1 MELINN
7 RYFIN
12 NIIEENNE
20 SITYEVRDLIKN
32 NAKKFLKLYKETLNT
47 SKYVEYLTQN
57 FIKYSTIT
65 HPNIIKSHSFDI
77 VKTIDNKASKK
88 PLYFYTTEIKS
99 GFKLID
105 VVDKLTEKEVISIIY
120 QICDIIYHLH
130 LQGITYIFLNP
141 ENIFIDKSKN
151 EIKIKLQDIISVKEH
166 ILSRTFDY
174 NDRLFI
180 APEFTFDKEKIDK
193 RTDIFSIGILFYV
206 LLKGFNKTDFSYQ
219 SILEEVKSLD
229 DDYFKIIKKCISR
242 DISKRY
248 DDIYQLVNDLNII
261 TGRQFE
267 FNFTNRNLIFKTPI
281 VGRDKEI
288 KEVLDIDSQFNTGNY
303 KTKLVLIKGEGGIGK
318 TRFLNEIGFRLRMS
332 SRTLFK
338 TMVDIS
344 NSVGFSS
351 IQMILKQMVKN
362 ADISLIEKYG
372 AELVK
377 IIPEIRLIKKDIK
390 PSPVLSADK
399 EKLRLY
405 DRITNFLVDYI
416 NKTPT
421 YIMIDDLHNASLE
434 TFRMLNFI
442 IKNSSS
448 VPLLLIITYDEE
460 KIRYRSEV
468 KDIIDEWK
476 NFDEVKELELLK
488 LNLHETSELL
498 SNILNIDYKPIN
510 FTARIIKETNGNPRY
525 IEEVLKKL
533 YVAKELY
540 LDKKGGWK
548 LNIESIDQ
556 LPIPVNIDEAIKEQI
571 ELLDRDLY
579 SIIKIISI
587 FNSPVSQKIIEKMVK
602 VSGKKLLRL
611 IENLVS
617 MKLLDKRVEDWGYT
631 YTFYNRNVKGYI
643 YNSIDKNERSKL
655 HKQASE
661 ILEDIYK
668 KQDRVN
674 FDELIFHLTLSNEID
689 KAIDYAITFAK
700 KMQRLLANSRAM
712 LLWEKAYRLL
722 KEKPTDIRKLY
733 VLINMGKLYAY
744 QGENNKAIDMYKKA
758 LQGALKTDNKQLVI
772 RCKINMANIFYLRN
786 DLNTCR
792 RLATEAYL
800 EAKAIDSIEDI
811 LDAVILLNKINIWKG
826 KYDSVLRFSEKYL
839 KLALGENLYRY
850 AGNIYNHMGLVHM
863 FTEKINLSRECFEKS
878 IKLFQKANEFVESTR
893 PINNI
898 GIIYA
903 DYFDE
908 IDKAMKYMREG
919 IEISQKYNSTQG
931 EVVFLNN
938 IGELY
943 LSINEYEKA
952 KEVVERA
959 VKLSKE
965 LEDED
970 TYFLAMK
977 NLATIYL
984 HTGEFDKCFD
994 CYYIIQEK
1002 FEKSNIS
1009 KINVTEYYNFLSEF
1023 YYKFGKWDK
1032 AKEYCD
1038 KTIKNSTKFDIK
1050 YKLNAISLKAII
1062 KYYETGILDKEEIN
1076 KIRNEFKLRNRN
1088 TGRRDFLLR
1097 IAYVAIQ
1104 IGDIDYALE
1113 LLKEDAQISKR
1124 VSTIYLDIVRRMLN
1138 ICIED
1143 WGIQRLLEVL
1153 KLVRDNRF
1161 LEFELFIYYMI
1172 GEKYFKKQ
1180 EYYKAANYYLMV
1192 LDLLK
1197 RLSKKIPDENFR
1209 LTYFSSHGKYKII
1222 QRVSAII
1229 DILLTDKDELLVEK
1243 ANEVLKKLKD
1253 NSLKD
1258 IDLLVNLF
1266 NKINR
1271 TIEVNSKDTNAYL
1284 NILQVTKLIEKF
1296 NDDYENNLYRLI
1308 SFAVDQS
1315 LASRG
1320 IIFINNEVTNE
1331 LEVIASTIDNID
1343 QEELKKI
1350 RFIIKQK
1357 QKAFILKNI
1366 FEEVKNETDR
1376 LLFGDIKSMICI
1388 PIFRTRKES
1397 LLNKV
1402 ERRKKIKSFSND
1414 KIIGYFYLDS
1424 DMIFNRFNQRTFE
1437 LMKMLSYIAYLN
1449 IENYYLKISSSTDK
1463 LTGIYNRKY
1472 FDFLFDEILRFSK
1485 VNNYSFSVIMAD
1497 IDKFK
1502 NVNDIFGHQKGDEIL
1517 SKVAQIIQ
1525 NNIRNTD
1532 IVGRYGGEEFIVI
1545 LHDTEGNEGLK
1556 VAEKIRKEV
1565 ENADLISKDYPVT
1578 ISLGVSNYPQ
1588 HGQFKDELI
1597 ENADKA
1603 LYHAKN
1609 TGRNKSVLWDSSIR
1623 DKAVRFDKLAGI
1635 VTGNTV
1641 QDQRIV
1647 SLMIDVLNLLKL
1659 DEEAEYKIFEIL
1671 GRLIEV
1677 MEIHQAILFTIGKD
1691 LSINNMYAR
1700 RRMEQK
1706 WDNCPRYNK
1715 KIIEKVIDS
1724 SKGEFLI
1731 DWEDIGKID
1740 PVTGKP
1746 DWQSVI
1752 AVPSIINGKIK
1763 GILYLSVPI
1772 KEKEFDYNSYNFICK
1787 IADIIAAII

>member
-12 NIIEENNE
+12 SIVEENTE
-20 SITYEVRDLIKN
+20 SITYEVRDLIKGN
-32 NAKKFLKLYKETLNT
+32 TKKFLKLYKETQNT
-47 SKYVEYLTQN
+47 NKYVEYLTEN
-57 FIKYSTIT
+57 FIRFSSIT
-65 HPNIIKSHSFDI
+65 HPNIMQNYSFDI
-77 VKTIDNKASKK
+77 VKTIDNKASKN
-88 PLYFYTTEIKS
+88 PLYFYTTEIRS
-99 GFKLID
+99 GLKLIEFID
-105 VVDKLTEKEVISIIY
+105 NLTENEIIDIIY
-120 QICDIIYHLH
+120 QICDVLYQLH

-141 ENIFIDKSKN
+141 ENVFISKSGKGIN
-151 EIKIKLQDIISVKEH
+151 VKLQDIVSVKEH
-166 ILSRTFDY
+166 VLGRTFDY

-180 APEFTFDKEKIDK
+180 APEFIFNKEITDKGA
-193 RTDIFSIGILFYV
+193 DIFSIGILFYF
-206 LLKGFNKTDFSYQ
+206 LLKGFYKREFSYQ
-219 SILEEVKSLD
+219 SILEEINSCD
-229 DDYFKIIKKCISR
+229 DGYFKIIKKCISR
-242 DISKRY
+242 DFNKRY
-248 DDIYQLVNDLNII
+248 ENIYQLVDELNTV
-261 TGRQFE
+261 TGSQFE
-267 FNFTNRNLIFKTPI
+267 FNFANRNLKFKTPI

-288 KEVLDIDSQFNTGNY
+288 KEVLDVDSQFNTGNY
-303 KTKLVLIKGEGGIGK
+303 KTKLVLIKGESGIGK
-318 TRFLNEIGFRLRMS
+318 TRFLNEIGFRLRIGN
-332 SRTLFK
+332 RALFK
-338 TMVDIS
+338 TIVDVS
-344 NSVGFSS
+344 NSVRTSP
-351 IQMILKQMVKN
+351 IQMVLRQMIKN
-362 ADISLIEKYG
+362 ADVSLIDKYG
-372 AELVK
+372 SELVK
-377 IIPEIRLIKKDIK
+377 IIPEIRLIRDIK

-405 DRITNFLVDYI
+405 DRITNFIVDYI

-421 YIMIDDLHNASLE
+421 YIIIDDLHNADIE
-434 TFRMLNFI
+434 TFKMLNFI

-448 VPLLLIITYDEE
+448 VPLLLIITYNEE
-460 KIRYRSEV
+460 KIRYRSGI

-476 NFDEVKELELLK
+476 KLDEVKELELLK
-488 LNLHETSELL
+488 LNLHETAELL

-540 LDKKGGWK
+540 LDKRGVWNLK
-548 LNIESIDQ
+548 IESIDQ
-556 LPIPVNIDEAIKEQI
+556 LSIPLNIDEAIKEQI

-579 SIIKIISI
+579 NIIKIVSI
-587 FNSPVSQKIIEKMVK
+587 FNSPVSQNILEQMVK
-602 VSGKKLLRL
+602 MSNKKLLEL
-611 IENLVS
+611 IELLVS
-617 MKLLDKRVEDWGYT
+617 MKLLDKRVEDWGYS
-631 YTFYNRNVKGYI
+631 YTLYNRNVKGYI
-643 YNSIDKNERSKL
+643 YNNIDKNEKSKL
-655 HKQASE
+655 HKKASE

-674 FDELIFHLTLSNEID
+674 FDELIYHLTLSNETD
-689 KAIDYAITFAK
+689 KAIDYAIIFAK

-712 LLWEKAYRLL
+712 LLWKKAYKLL
-722 KEKPTDIRKLY
+722 REKPKDIRSLY
-733 VLINMGKLYAY
+733 VLINMGRLYAY
-744 QGENNKAIDMYKKA
+744 QGENNKAIDMYEKA
-758 LQGALKTDNKQLVI
+758 LEGALKFKNKQLVI
-772 RCKINMANIFYLRN
+772 RCKINIANIFYLRN
-786 DLNTCR
+786 ELDKCKE
-792 RLATEAYL
+792 LAVGVYL
-800 EAKAIDSIEDI
+800 EAKDVNSIEGM
-811 LDAVILLNKINIWKG
+811 LDAVVLLNKINIWKG
-826 KYDSVLRFSEKYL
+826 KYNSVLKFSEKYL
-839 KLALGENLYRY
+839 NLALEKSLFRY
-850 AGNIYNHMGLVHM
+850 AGNFYNHMGLAHM
-863 FTEKINLSRECFEKS
+863 FTEKINLARECFEKS
-878 IKLFQKANEFVESTR
+878 IKLFQKANEFVESTH

-903 DYFDE
+903 NYYDE

-919 IEISQKYNSTQG
+919 IEISQKYNSARN

-965 LEDED
+965 FEDED
-970 TYFLAMK
+970 TYFIAMK
-977 NLATIYL
+977 NLAAIHL

-994 CYYIIQEK
+994 CYNIIEEK
-1002 FEKSNIS
+1002 FKKSNIS
-1009 KINVTEYYNFLSEF
+1009 KINVREYYNFLSEF

-1032 AKEYCD
+1032 AKKYCD
-1038 KTIKNSTKFDIK
+1038 KTIENSTKFDIK
-1050 YKLNAISLKAII
+1050 YKLNAMFLKALI
-1062 KYYETGILDKEEIN
+1062 KYYETGVLDKEEIN
-1076 KIRNEFKLRNRN
+1076 KIRNEFRLKNRN

-1113 LLKEDAQISKR
+1113 LLKEDAEIAKN
-1124 VSTIYLDIVRRMLN
+1124 VSTIYLDIVRKML
-1138 ICIED
+1138 ILCIED
-1143 WGIQRLLEVL
+1143 WGIERLLDVL

-1161 LEFELFIYYMI
+1161 LELELFIYYMI
-1172 GEKYFKKQ
+1172 GEKYLKRQK
-1180 EYYKAANYYLMV
+1180 YYKAANYYLMV

-1197 RLSKKIPDENFR
+1197 RLSNKIPDEELR
-1209 LTYFSSHGKYKII
+1209 LTYFSSHGKDEVIK
-1222 QRVSAII
+1222 RVSSII
-1229 DILLTDKDELLVEK
+1229 NILLKDKDKILIEK
-1243 ANEVLKKLKD
+1243 ANEVLEKLKG

-1258 IDLLVNLF
+1258 IDLLINLF

-1271 TIEVNSKDTNAYL
+1271 IIEGNSKNTKIYL
-1284 NILQVTKLIEKF
+1284 NMLQATKLIEKF
-1296 NDDYENNLYRLI
+1296 NDDYESNLHRLI
-1308 SFAVDQS
+1308 SFAVDRS

-1320 IIFINNEVTNE
+1320 FIFINNENTNE
-1331 LEVIASTIDNID
+1331 LEVIASTIENID
-1343 QEELKKI
+1343 QAELKKI
-1350 RFIIKQK
+1350 SFIVKQK

-1366 FEEVKNETDR
+1366 FEEVKSETDR
-1376 LLFGDIKSMICI
+1376 LLFGDIKSMICV
-1388 PIFRTRKES
+1388 PIVRNRRES
-1397 LLNKV
+1397 LISKV
-1402 ERRKKIKSFSND
+1402 ERRKKIKSFPNN

-1424 DMIFNRFNQRTFE
+1424 DMIFNRFDQRTFE
-1437 LMKMLSYIAYLN
+1437 LVKILSYVAYLN
-1449 IENYYLKISSSTDK
+1449 IENYYLKISSSIDK
-1463 LTGIYNRKY
+1463 LTGVYNRKY
-1472 FDFLFDEILRFSK
+1472 FDSLFDEILTFSKINNYRFSL
-1485 VNNYSFSVIMAD
+1485 IMAD

-1502 NVNDIFGHQKGDEIL
+1502 NINDIFGHQKGDEIL

-1532 IVGRYGGEEFIVI
+1532 IVGRYGGEEFIII

-1565 ENADLISKDYPVT
+1565 ENANLISKDYPVT

-1609 TGRNKSVLWDSSIR
+1609 TGRNKSVLWESSIK
-1623 DKAVRFDKLAGI
+1623 DTTVRFDKLAGI

-1641 QDQRIV
+1641 QDQRSV
-1647 SLMIDVLNLLKL
+1647 SLMIDALNLLKL
-1659 DEEAEYKIFEIL
+1659 DMETEHKIFEIL

-1677 MEIHQAILFTIGKD
+1677 MEIYQAILFTIDKD
-1691 LSINNMYAR
+1691 LSINKMYAR

-1715 KIIEKVIDS
+1715 NIIEKVIDS

-1752 AVPSIINGKIK
+1752 AAPSIINGKIK
-1763 GILYLSVPI
+1763 GVLYLSVPI

>member
-12 NIIEENNE
+12 NIIEENNR
-20 SITYEVRDLIKN
+20 SITYEVTDLIKN
-32 NAKKFLKLYKETLNT
+32 NAKKFLKTYKETSNN
-47 SKYVEYLTQN
+47 SKYIEYLTQN
-57 FIKYSTIT
+57 FIRYSTIA

-77 VKTIDNKASKK
+77 VKTIDNKASKQ

-99 GFKLID
+99 RLKLID
-105 VVDKLTEKEVISIIY
+105 VVDKITEKEVINIVY
-120 QICDIIYHLH
+120 QVCDALYYLH
-130 LQGITYIFLNP
+130 LQGVTYVFLNQ

-151 EIKIKLQDIISVKEH
+151 EIKVKLQDIISVKEH
-166 ILSRTFDY
+166 ILSKTFGY

-180 APEFTFDKEKIDK
+180 APEFTFEKENID
-193 RTDIFSIGILFYV
+193 RRIDIFSIGMLFYV
-206 LLKGFNKTDFSYQ
+206 LLRGSDKTDFSYQ
-219 SILEEVKSLD
+219 SILDEVKSSD
-229 DDYFKIIKKCISR
+229 DDYFKIIKKCINR
-242 DISKRY
+242 DVDKRY
-248 DDIYQLVNDLNII
+248 DNIYQLVNDLNAIS
-261 TGRQFE
+261 GKRFE
-267 FNFTNRNLIFKTPI
+267 FNFSNRNLIFKTPI

-288 KEVLDIDSQFNTGNY
+288 KEVLNIDSQFNIGNY
-303 KTKLVLIKGEGGIGK
+303 KTKLVLVKGESGIGK
-318 TRFLNEIGFRLRMS
+318 TRFINEIGYRLRMS
-332 SRTLFK
+332 NRTLFK
-338 TMVDIS
+338 TVVDIS
-344 NSVGFSS
+344 NSDCSS
-351 IQMILKQMVKN
+351 PIQMILKQMVKN
-362 ADISLIEKYG
+362 ADVSLIEKYG
-372 AELVK
+372 PELVK
-377 IIPEIRLIKKDIK
+377 IIPDIRLIKDIK

-416 NKTPT
+416 NNTPT
-421 YIMIDDLHNASLE
+421 YIMIDDLHNANLE

-442 IKNSSS
+442 IKNSRSI
-448 VPLLLIITYDEE
+448 PLLLIITYDEE
-460 KIRYRSEV
+460 RIRYRSEL
-468 KDIIDEWK
+468 KNIIDEWNK
-476 NFDEVKELELLK
+476 MNEVKELELLK
-488 LNLHETSELL
+488 LNLHETAELL
-498 SNILNIDYKPIN
+498 GNILNIGYKPIS

-540 LDKKGGWK
+540 LDKRGIWK
-548 LNIESIDQ
+548 LDIESIDQ
-556 LPIPVNIDEAIKEQI
+556 LPIPENIDKAIKEQI

-579 SIIKIISI
+579 SIIKIISV

-602 VSGKKLLRL
+602 ISEKKLLKL
-611 IENLVS
+611 IDNLVS

-631 YTFYNRNVKGYI
+631 YTFYNRNIKGYI

-655 HKQASE
+655 HKQASK
-661 ILEDIYK
+661 ILEDIYRE
-668 KQDRVN
+668 QNRVN
-674 FDELIFHLTLSNEID
+674 FDELIFHLTLSNETD
-689 KAIDYAITFAK
+689 KAIDYAIIFAK
-700 KMQRLLANSRAM
+700 KMQSLLANSRAM

-722 KEKPTDIRKLY
+722 KEKPNDIRELD

-744 QGENNKAIDMYKKA
+744 QGENSKAIDMYKKA
-758 LQGALKTDNKQLVI
+758 LQGAQKSDKKQLVV
-772 RCKINMANIFYLRN
+772 RCKINIANISYLRN
-786 DLNTCR
+786 DLDTCKK
-792 RLATEAYL
+792 LAIEAYL
-800 EAKAIDSIEDI
+800 EAKDIESIEDI
-811 LDAVILLNKINIWKG
+811 LDAVILLNKINIWRG
-826 KYDSVLRFSEKYL
+826 KYDSVLKFSEKYL
-839 KLALGENLYRY
+839 QLALEEKLYRY
-850 AGNIYNHMGLVHM
+850 AGSFYNHMGLVHM
-863 FTEKINLSRECFEKS
+863 FIEKIDLARECFEKS
-878 IKLFQKANEFVESTR
+878 IKLFQKANEFVESTG

-919 IEISQKYNSTQG
+919 IEISQKYNSTQS

-977 NLATIYL
+977 NLTAIYL
-984 HTGEFDKCFD
+984 HMGEFDKCFD
-994 CYYIIQEK
+994 CYYIIEEK
-1002 FEKSNIS
+1002 FEKSKIS
-1009 KINVTEYYNFLSEF
+1009 KINATEYYNFLSEF

-1032 AKEYCD
+1032 AKEYCN
-1038 KTIKNSTKFDIK
+1038 KTIENSTKFDIK
-1050 YKLNAISLKAII
+1050 YKLNAISLKALI

-1097 IAYVAIQ
+1097 ISYVAIQ
-1104 IGDIDYALE
+1104 KGDIDYALE
-1113 LLKEDAQISKR
+1113 LLEEDAKIAKR
-1124 VSTIYLDIVRRMLN
+1124 VSTIYLDLVRKMLI

-1161 LEFELFIYYMI
+1161 LEFELFVYYMI

-1180 EYYKAANYYLMV
+1180 DYYKAANYYLMV

-1197 RLSKKIPDENFR
+1197 RLSKKIPDESFR
-1209 LTYFSSHGKYKII
+1209 STYFNSHGKHKII
-1222 QRVSAII
+1222 QKVSTII
-1229 DILLTDKDELLVEK
+1229 DILLKNKDKSLLRRS
-1243 ANEVLKKLKD
+1243 NEVLEKMKD
-1253 NSLKD
+1253 NNLKD
-1258 IDLLVNLF
+1258 IDLLINLF

-1271 TIEVNSKDTNAYL
+1271 TIEGHSKNTKAYL
-1284 NILQVTKLIEKF
+1284 NMLQATKLIEKF
-1296 NDDYENNLYRLI
+1296 NDDYESNLRSLI

-1320 IIFINNEVTNE
+1320 FIFINNEATNE

-1343 QEELKKI
+1343 QVELDKI
-1350 RFIIKQK
+1350 RFIVKQR

-1366 FEEVKNETDR
+1366 FEEIRSEADR

-1388 PIFRTRKES
+1388 PICRNRKES

-1424 DMIFNRFNQRTFE
+1424 DMIFNRFDQRTFE

-1485 VNNYSFSVIMAD
+1485 VNNFNFSVIMAD

-1502 NVNDIFGHQKGDEIL
+1502 NVNDVFGHQKGDEIL
-1517 SKVAQIIQ
+1517 SRVAQIIQ

-1532 IVGRYGGEEFIVI
+1532 IVGRYGGEEFIII
-1545 LHDTEGNEGLK
+1545 LHDTEGDEGLK

-1565 ENADLISKDYPVT
+1565 ESANLISKDYPVT

-1588 HGQFKDELI
+1588 HGKFKDELI

-1623 DKAVRFDKLAGI
+1623 DKVARFDKLAGI

-1641 QDQRIV
+1641 QDQRSV

-1659 DEEAEYKIFEIL
+1659 DIETEYKIFEIL

-1677 MEIHQAILFTIGKD
+1677 MEIYQAILFTIEED
-1691 LSINNMYAR
+1691 LSINKMYAR
-1700 RRMEQK
+1700 KRMEQK
-1706 WDNCPRYNK
+1706 WDNNPRYNK
-1715 KIIEKVIDS
+1715 NIINKVIDS
-1724 SKGEFLI
+1724 GKGEFLI

-1772 KEKEFDYNSYNFICK
+1772 KEKEFDYNSYNFISK

>member
-12 NIIEENNE
+12 NIIEENDD
-20 SITYEVRDLIKN
+20 SITYEVRDLIRN
-32 NAKKFLKLYKETLNT
+32 NEKKFLKLYKETPNT
-47 SKYVEYLTQN
+47 SKYVKYLTQN

-65 HPNIIKSHSFDI
+65 HPNIIRSYSFDI
-77 VKTIDNKASKK
+77 VKTIDNKDSKK
-88 PLYFYTTEIKS
+88 LLYFYTTEMKK
-99 GFKLID
+99 GFKLIGTID
-105 VVDKLTEKEVISIIY
+105 RFTEKEVVDIIY
-120 QICDIIYHLH
+120 QICDVLYHLH
-130 LQGITYIFLNP
+130 LQGITYVFLNQD
-141 ENIFIDKSKN
+141 NIFVNKYKDGV
-151 EIKIKLQDIISVKEH
+151 KIKLQDIISVKER
-166 ILSRTFDY
+166 IISRTFDY
-174 NDRLFI
+174 NDRMFI
-180 APEFTFDKEKIDK
+180 APEFTFNKEKIDK
-193 RTDIFSIGILFYV
+193 RIDIFSIGILFYS
-206 LLKGFNKTDFSYQ
+206 LLKGVNKTEFNYQ
-219 SILEEVKSLD
+219 SILEEIKNSD
-229 DDYFKIIKKCISR
+229 NDYFKIIKKCISR
-242 DISKRY
+242 NVSKRY
-248 DDIYQLVNDLNII
+248 DNIYQLVNDLNVI

-267 FNFTNRNLIFKTPI
+267 FDFTNRNLIFKTPI

-288 KEVLDIDSQFNTGNY
+288 REVLDIDNQFNTGNY
-303 KTKLVLIKGEGGIGK
+303 KMKLVLVKGECGIGK
-318 TRFLNEIGFRLRMS
+318 TRFLNEIGFRLRMNN
-332 SRTLFK
+332 RILFK
-338 TMVDIS
+338 VMVDVS
-344 NSVGFSS
+344 NSVSS
-351 IQMILKQMVKN
+351 SPIQMILKQMIKN

-377 IIPEIRLIKKDIK
+377 IIPEIRFIKDIK
-390 PSPVLSADK
+390 PSSVLTADK

-405 DRITNFLVDYI
+405 DRITNFILDYI

-421 YIMIDDLHNASLE
+421 YIMIDDLHNAELE
-434 TFRMLNFI
+434 TFKILDFI
-442 IKNSSS
+442 IKNSNS
-448 VPLLLIITYDEE
+448 VPLLLIVTYDEE
-460 KIRYRSEV
+460 KV
-468 KDIIDEWK
+468 KYMPEIKEIINEWK
-476 NFDEVKELELLK
+476 KLDKVKELELLK
-488 LNLHETSELL
+488 LSLQETAELL
-498 SNILNIDYKPIN
+498 SNILNIDYRPIN
-510 FTARIIKETNGNPRY
+510 FTAKIMEETSGNPRY

-540 LDKKGGWK
+540 LNKKGIWK
-548 LNIESIDQ
+548 LKIENIDR
-556 LPIPVNIDEAIKEQI
+556 LLIPGNIDEAIKEQI

-579 SIIKIISI
+579 NIIKIISI
-587 FNSPVSQKIIEKMVK
+587 FNSPVSQKIIEKMVRI
-602 VSGKKLLRL
+602 SEEKLLSL
-611 IENLVS
+611 IEKLVS
-617 MKLLDKRVEDWGYT
+617 MKLLDKRLEDWGYT
-631 YTFYNRNVKGYI
+631 YTFYNRNVKVYI
-643 YNSIDKNERSKL
+643 YNSIDKDERNRL

-674 FDELIFHLTLSNEID
+674 FDELIFHLTLSGETD
-689 KAIDYAITFAK
+689 KAIDYAITFAQ

-712 LLWEKAYRLL
+712 LLWEKAYKLL
-722 KEKPTDIRKLY
+722 EKKPDDIRKLK
-733 VLINMGKLYAY
+733 VLISMGKLYAY

-758 LQGALKTDNKQLVI
+758 LKGAMKTDNKQLII
-772 RCKINMANIFYLRN
+772 RCKINMANIFCLRN
-786 DLNTCR
+786 DLDTCR
-792 RLATEAYL
+792 RLAIEAYL
-800 EAKAIDSIEDI
+800 EAKSIDSIESV
-811 LDAVILLNKINIWKG
+811 LDALILLNKINIWKG
-826 KYDSVLRFSEKYL
+826 KYYLVLRLSKKYL
-839 KLALGENLYRY
+839 ELALNEKLYKY
-850 AGNIYNHMGLVHM
+850 AGSIYNHMGLVYM
-863 FTEKINLSRECFEKS
+863 FTEKINLAKECFEKS
-878 IKLFQKANEFVESTR
+878 IELFQKANEFVESTR

-908 IDKAMKYMREG
+908 TDKAMKYMKEG
-919 IEISQKYNSTQG
+919 IEISQKYNFVQS
-931 EVVFLNN
+931 EVILLNN

-965 LEDED
+965 LEYKDM
-970 TYFLAMK
+970 YFVAMK
-977 NLATIYL
+977 NLAAIYL

-994 CYYIIQEK
+994 CYYILQEK
-1002 FEKSNIS
+1002 FKESNIS
-1009 KINVTEYYNFLSEF
+1009 KVNVTEYYNFLSEF
-1023 YYKFGKWDK
+1023 YYKFGKWDE
-1032 AKEYCD
+1032 AIEFCD
-1038 KTIKNSTKFDIK
+1038 KTIENSTKFDIK
-1050 YKLNAISLKAII
+1050 YKLNAISLKALI
-1062 KYYETGILDKEEIN
+1062 KYYKTGILDKKEIN
-1076 KIRNEFKLRNRN
+1076 KIRDEFRVRN

-1097 IAYVAIQ
+1097 VAYVAIQ
-1104 IGDIDYALE
+1104 NGDIDYALE
-1113 LLKEDAQISKR
+1113 LLEEDAEIAEK
-1124 VSTIYLDIVRRMLN
+1124 VSTIYLDIVRKMLI

-1161 LEFELFIYYMI
+1161 LELELFIYYML
-1172 GEKYFKKQ
+1172 GEKFFRKQ

-1209 LTYFSSHGKYKII
+1209 LAYFSSHGKRKII
-1222 QRVSAII
+1222 QKVSMII
-1229 DILLTDKDELLVEK
+1229 NILLKDKDELLTKK
-1243 ANEVLKKLKD
+1243 ANEILEKLKYSD
-1253 NSLKD
+1253 MKD
-1258 IDLLVNLF
+1258 IDLLISLF
-1266 NKINR
+1266 NKINK
-1271 TIEVNSKDTNAYL
+1271 TTEGNSKETKEYL
-1284 NILQVTKLIEKF
+1284 NILQIARLIEKF
-1296 NDDYENNLYRLI
+1296 NDDYKNNLRRLI
-1308 SFAVDQS
+1308 RFAVDQS

-1320 IIFINNEVTNE
+1320 FIFVNSESTNE
-1331 LEVIASTIDNID
+1331 LEIIASTVDNVD
-1343 QEELKKI
+1343 QAELQKI
-1350 RFIIKQK
+1350 KFIVKQK
-1357 QKAFILKNI
+1357 QRAFILKNVFKEI
-1366 FEEVKNETDR
+1366 KNETER

-1388 PIFRTRKES
+1388 PIFRARKES

-1402 ERRKKIKSFSND
+1402 ERRKIKRFSND

-1424 DMIFNRFNQRTFE
+1424 DIIFNRFDQTTFE

-1485 VNNYSFSVIMAD
+1485 INNYSFSVIMAD

-1517 SKVAQIIQ
+1517 SRVAQIIQ
-1525 NNIRNTD
+1525 NNIRHTD
-1532 IVGRYGGEEFIVI
+1532 IVGRYGGEEFIII

-1565 ENADLISKDYPVT
+1565 ESANLISKDYPVT

-1609 TGRNKSVLWDSSIR
+1609 TGRNKAVLWDNSIR

-1659 DEEAEYKIFEIL
+1659 DIKVECKIFEIL
-1671 GRLIEV
+1671 SRLIEV
-1677 MEIHQAILFTIGKD
+1677 MEVQQAILFTIEED
-1691 LSINNMYAR
+1691 LSINKIYAKKR
-1700 RRMEQK
+1700 KQQK
-1706 WDNCPRYNK
+1706 WHNCPRYNK
-1715 KIIEKVIDS
+1715 NIIEKVLHNR
-1724 SKGEFLI
+1724 KGEFLI

-1740 PVTGKP
+1740 PATGKP

-1752 AVPSIINGKIK
+1752 VAPSIINGRLK

>member
-12 NIIEENNE
+12 NIIEENDE
-20 SITYEVRDLIKN
+20 SIKYEVRDLIKN
-32 NAKKFLKLYKETLNT
+32 NAKKFLKLYKDTPNT
-47 SKYVEYLTQN
+47 SKYVKYLIQN
-57 FIKYSTIT
+57 FIRYSTIT
-65 HPNIIKSHSFDI
+65 HPNIIRSYSFDI
-77 VKTIDNKASKK
+77 VKTIDNKDSKK
-88 PLYFYTTEIKS
+88 LLYFYTTEVKS

-105 VVDKLTEKEVISIIY
+105 VIDKFTEQEVINIIY
-120 QICDIIYHLH
+120 QICDVLYHLH
-130 LQGITYIFLNP
+130 LQGITYTFLNQQ
-141 ENIFIDKSKN
+141 NIFINKSKN
-151 EIKIKLQDIISVKEH
+151 EIKVKLQDIVSVKEH
-166 ILSRTFDY
+166 IISRTFGY

-180 APEFTFDKEKIDK
+180 APEFTFDKKKIDK

-206 LLKGFNKTDFSYQ
+206 LLKGNKIDFNYQ
-219 SILEEVKSLD
+219 SILEEVNSRD

-242 DISKRY
+242 DVNKRY

-267 FNFTNRNLIFKTPI
+267 FDFANRNLIFKTPI

-288 KEVLDIDSQFNTGNY
+288 KEVLDVDSQFNIGNY
-303 KTKLVLIKGEGGIGK
+303 KTKLVLIKGESGIGK

-332 SRTLFK
+332 NRTLFK
-338 TMVDIS
+338 VMVDIS
-344 NSVGFSS
+344 NSVGSS
-351 IQMILKQMVKN
+351 PIQMILKQMVKS

-377 IIPEIRLIKKDIK
+377 IMPEIRLIKDIK

-405 DRITNFLVDYI
+405 DRITNFFVDYV

-421 YIMIDDLHNASLE
+421 YIMIDDLHNADLE
-434 TFRMLNFI
+434 TFRMLNYI
-442 IKNSSS
+442 IRNSSS

-460 KIRYRSEV
+460 KIKYRSEI
-468 KDIIDEWK
+468 KGIINEWK
-476 NFDEVKELELLK
+476 KLDEVKELELLK
-488 LNLHETSELL
+488 LNLYETAELL

-510 FTARIIKETNGNPRY
+510 FTARIIEETNGNPRY

-540 LDKKGGWK
+540 LDKRGTWNLKIE
-548 LNIESIDQ
+548 NINQ
-556 LPIPVNIDEAIKEQI
+556 LLIPENIDEAIKEQI

-579 SIIKIISI
+579 SIIKIISV
-587 FNSPVSQKIIEKMVK
+587 FNSPVSQKIIEKMVNI
-602 VSGKKLLRL
+602 SEEKLLSL
-611 IENLVS
+611 IEKLVS

-655 HKQASE
+655 HRQASE

-674 FDELIFHLTLSNEID
+674 FDELIYHLTLSNEID

-722 KEKPTDIRKLY
+722 EKKPNDIRKLD

-744 QGENNKAIDMYKKA
+744 QGENNKAIDMYKKV
-758 LQGALKTDNKQLVI
+758 LKGALESDNKQLAI

-792 RLATEAYL
+792 RLAIEAYL
-800 EAKAIDSIEDI
+800 EAKAIDSIEAI

-826 KYDSVLRFSEKYL
+826 KYDLVLKLSKKYL
-839 KLALGENLYRY
+839 RLALEENLYKY
-850 AGNIYNHMGLVHM
+850 AGSIYNHMGLVHM
-863 FTEKINLSRECFEKS
+863 FTEKINLAIECFEKS
-878 IKLFQKANEFVESTR
+878 IELFQKANEFVESTR

-903 DYFDE
+903 NYFDE
-908 IDKAMKYMREG
+908 IDKAMKYMKEG
-919 IEISQKYNSTQG
+919 IEISQKYNSIQN

-943 LSINEYEKA
+943 LNINEYEKA
-952 KEVVERA
+952 KEVVEKA

-965 LEDED
+965 LEYED
-970 TYFLAMK
+970 MYFLAMK
-977 NLATIYL
+977 NLAAIYL
-984 HTGEFDKCFD
+984 HTGEFDKSFD
-994 CYYIIQEK
+994 CYYVIEEK
-1002 FEKSNIS
+1002 LKKSNIS
-1009 KINVTEYYNFLSEF
+1009 KINVAEYYNFLSEF

-1032 AKEYCD
+1032 AREYCD
-1038 KTIKNSTKFDIK
+1038 KTIENSTKFDIK
-1050 YKLNAISLKAII
+1050 YKLNAISLKALI

-1076 KIRNEFKLRNRN
+1076 RIRNEFKLRNRN

-1104 IGDIDYALE
+1104 VGDIDYALE
-1113 LLKEDAQISKR
+1113 LLEEDAEIAKR
-1124 VSTIYLDIVRRMLN
+1124 VSTIYLDIVRRMLI

-1143 WGIQRLLEVL
+1143 WGIQRLIEVL

-1172 GEKYFKKQ
+1172 GEKFFKKQ

-1197 RLSKKIPDENFR
+1197 RLSKKIPDESFR
-1209 LTYFSSHGKYKII
+1209 LTYFSSHGKYKIT
-1222 QRVSAII
+1222 QRVSMII
-1229 DILLTDKDELLVEK
+1229 DNLLKDKDELLVKK

-1253 NSLKD
+1253 NNMKD
-1258 IDLLVNLF
+1258 IDLLINLF
-1266 NKINR
+1266 NKINK
-1271 TIEVNSKDTNAYL
+1271 TIEENSKDAKAYL

-1296 NDDYENNLYRLI
+1296 NDDYESNLQRLI
-1308 SFAVDQS
+1308 RFAVDQS

-1320 IIFINNEVTNE
+1320 FIFINNEVTNE

-1343 QEELKKI
+1343 QAELKKI
-1350 RFIIKQK
+1350 KFIVKQK

-1366 FEEVKNETDR
+1366 FEEVKSETER

-1424 DMIFNRFNQRTFE
+1424 DIIFNRFDQSTFE

-1449 IENYYLKISSSTDK
+1449 IENYYLKVSSSTDK

-1485 VNNYSFSVIMAD
+1485 VNNHSFSVIMAD

-1502 NVNDIFGHQKGDEIL
+1502 NVNDVFGHQKGDEIL

-1532 IVGRYGGEEFIVI
+1532 IVGRYGGEEFIII
-1545 LHDTEGNEGLK
+1545 LHDTKGNEGLK

-1565 ENADLISKDYPVT
+1565 ENANLISKDYPVT

-1609 TGRNKSVLWDSSIR
+1609 TGRNKAVLWDSSIR

-1659 DEEAEYKIFEIL
+1659 DIEVEHKIFEVL

-1677 MEIHQAILFTIGKD
+1677 MEVQQAILFTIDKD
-1691 LSINNMYAR
+1691 SSINKIYAR
-1700 RRMEQK
+1700 RRKEQK
-1706 WDNCPRYNK
+1706 WDNYPRYNK
-1715 KIIEKVIDS
+1715 NIIERVIDNN
-1724 SKGEFLI
+1724 KGEFLI

-1740 PVTGKP
+1740 PITGKP

-1752 AVPSIINGKIK
+1752 AAPSIINGKIK
-1763 GILYLSVPI
+1763 GVLYLSVPI
-1772 KEKEFDYNSYNFICK
+1772 KEKEFDYNSYNFVCK